1 LPRSKELAAADVPEL
16 APVASA
22 EPDMTA
28 ALVSRLVASLGWL
41 SRWVALP
48 RSVLPA
54 NMIDISTIA
63 HLVEFT

>member
-1 LPRSKELAAADVPEL
+1 
-16 APVASA
+16 
-22 EPDMTA
+22 MTA